1 MDNIKEAFLRAVP
14 QMLFFTGYTAVFL
27 LAVHLYVS
35 LVGTHDNDA
44 EKAGRSLSFAADRTA
59 SDFGGGP

>member
-14 QMLFFTGYTAVFL
+14 QMLFFTGYAAVLL

-35 LVGTHDNDA
+35 LVGTHDGDA
-44 EKAGRSLSFAADRTA
+44 EKAGRSLSLAADRTA
-59 SDFGGGP
+59 SDFRGGP

>member
-1 MDNIKEAFLRAVP
+1 MGNIKEAFLRAVP
-14 QMLFFTGYTAVFL
+14 QMLFFMGYAAVFL

-35 LVGTHDNDA
+35 LVGTLDSDA

-59 SDFGGGP
+59 SDFRNGP